1 VTPNWEMGPP
11 WGAFCQITLISCSGL
26 LSLPSIA
33 LRQDCMETDFS
44 NKFALYCRYA
54 TPLTDL
60 RWFFSKYCNV
70 LIRTVVHNVRCVWL
84 TDSCEEV
91 TALSNPHSGCL
102 QPRWAELKTHNGSF
116 HWDYRWV
123 LNLDWCRKSAKKW
136 RLLSFGLSDQR
147 LVIGFQMCCCVSNF
161 VKIGWFF
168 PWDTAIFLASLTEAI
183 AEYWIRTETESQ
195 PKSAVCG
202 FFSFGP
208 GDRSAILR
216 DQTSDWTIAE
226 LTWTHRLNLCAR
238 RKWPFRS
245 VFGLSTKLHQNVT
258 SPGHFFGVQNDMQ
271 DGPKV
276 FGVQNYVQDGPEVM
290 LVWLICRVLR
300 TSPLICMIFGRPLGQ
315 AYAIGN
321 PSVCPSVRPSV
332 CGQTA

>member
-1 VTPNWEMGPP
+1 MVQISTSGVTPNWEIGPP
-11 WGAFCQITLISCSGL
+11 WGAFCQITLTSCSGL

-44 NKFALYCRYA
+44 NKFALYCRHA
-54 TPLTDL
+54 PPLTDL
-60 RWFFSKYCNV
+60 RWFFSKYCNA

-136 RLLSFGLSDQR
+136 SLLSFGLSDQR

-161 VKIGWFF
+161 VKIVWFF

-195 PKSAVCG
+195 PKSAVCV
-202 FFSFGP
+202 FFLVRSRRSLGDSPRPNFGLNDRWVNVNSPVEFVCTKEVALQISLWSQHKTAPKRDITRTLIRCTEWYAGWPKSFWC
-208 GDRSAILR
+208 
-216 DQTSDWTIAE
+216 TK
-226 LTWTHRLNLCAR
+226 LCAG
-238 RKWPFRS
+238 WPRS
-245 VFGLSTKLHQNVT
+245 DVALIDLSCT
-258 SPGHFFGVQNDMQ
+258 
-271 DGPKV
+271 
-276 FGVQNYVQDGPEVM
+276 
-290 LVWLICRVLR
+290 
-300 TSPLICMIFGRPLGQ
+300 
-315 AYAIGN
+315 
-321 PSVCPSVRPSV
+321 
-332 CGQTA
+332 